1 MGDPRLPNKYKFL
14 GDDSRFTFGFFYTK
28 NEIIE
33 RSGGNKHTIRN
44 RLSNQRDFT
53 EDLFKRKSKSPNG
66 TRSASAFETSLETLS
81 GEWLKRRLI

>member
-1 MGDPRLPNKYKFL
+1 MGDPTLPNKYKFL

-28 NEIIE
+28 NEIIK
-33 RSGGNKHTIRN
+33 RSGCNEHTIRN

-53 EDLFKRKSKSPNG
+53 EDLFKRKSKAPNG
-66 TRSASAFETSLETLS
+66 ARSESVFETSLEKFS